1 MAKGMFLCSFI
12 FKSFFL
18 FPVLLISLSLWAC
31 DFQADTS
38 RGLPTNVERQIRSVL
53 ELPSYEYLYRDII
66 YIADQAQFLGFRH
79 KDTQLLFAVDVR
91 LQAGIDLQKGIQV
104 TPISAGG
111 SSGGSAG
118 GLSVSLPPAEI
129 LLIDADENSITQYFK
144 KEFGGQIERLAYYD
158 EISRSKERIR
168 TDAIDRGV
176 LTQAQSNAASVLR
189 SLLQSQG
196 FSPVEV
202 KFRQPR
208 REASQ

>member
-1 MAKGMFLCSFI
+1 MAKGMFRCYFI

-18 FPVLLISLSLWAC
+18 FPILLISISLCAC
-31 DFQADTS
+31 DFQKDTS
-38 RGLPTNVERQIRSVL
+38 RGLPTDVERQIRSVL

-91 LQAGIDLQKGIQV
+91 LQAGVNLQKGIQV
-104 TPISAGG
+104 TPISP
-111 SSGGSAG
+111 G
-118 GLSVSLPPAEI
+118 GLSVSLPAAEI

-158 EISRSKERIR
+158 EISLSKDRIR
-168 TDAIDRGV
+168 QDAIDRGV
-176 LTQAQSNAASVLR
+176 LIKAQSNAASVLR

-196 FSPVEV
+196 VSPVEV
-202 KFRQPR
+202 EFRQSPR
-208 REASQ
+208 EDSQ

>member
-1 MAKGMFLCSFI
+1 MAKGMFRCSFI

-18 FPVLLISLSLWAC
+18 FPILLISISLCAC
-31 DFQADTS
+31 NFQTDTS
-38 RGLPTNVERQIRSVL
+38 RRPPTDVERQIRGVL

-66 YIADQAQFLGFRH
+66 YIADQAKFLGFRH
-79 KDTQLLFAVDVR
+79 KDTQLLFSVNIR
-91 LQAGIDLQKGIQV
+91 LHAGVDLQKGIQV

-111 SSGGSAG
+111 
-118 GLSVSLPPAEI
+118 LSISLPAAEI
-129 LLIDADENSITQYFK
+129 LLVDADENSITQYFK

-158 EISRSKERIR
+158 EISLSKERIR
-168 TDAIDRGV
+168 SDAIDRGV

-202 KFRQPR
+202 EFRQSPR
-208 REASQ
+208 KASQ

>member
-1 MAKGMFLCSFI
+1 MAKGMFRCY
-12 FKSFFL
+12 
-18 FPVLLISLSLWAC
+18 FPILLISISLCAC
-31 DFQADTS
+31 DFQTGTS
-38 RGLPTNVERQIRSVL
+38 RKSPTDVERQIRSVL

-66 YIADQAQFLGFRH
+66 YIAEQAQFLGFRH

-91 LQAGIDLQKGIQV
+91 LQAGVDLQKGVQV
-104 TPISAGG
+104 TPISAR
-111 SSGGSAG
+111 
-118 GLSVSLPPAEI
+118 GLSISLPAAEI
-129 LLIDADENSITQYFK
+129 LLIDADENTITQYFK

-158 EISRSKERIR
+158 EISLSKERIR

-202 KFRQPR
+202 EFRQSPR
-208 REASQ
+208 EDSQ

>member
-1 MAKGMFLCSFI
+1 MAKGMFRCYFI

-18 FPVLLISLSLWAC
+18 FPVLLISISLGAC

-38 RGLPTNVERQIRSVL
+38 RRLPTDVERQIRTVL

-66 YIADQAQFLGFRH
+66 YISDQAEFLGFRH

-91 LQAGIDLQKGIQV
+91 LQAGVNLKKGVQV

-111 SSGGSAG
+111 
-118 GLSVSLPPAEI
+118 LSINLPAAEI

-158 EISRSKERIR
+158 EISLSKERIR
-168 TDAIDRGV
+168 KEAVDRGV
-176 LTQAQSNAASVLR
+176 LTQAQSNAASVVR

-196 FSPVEV
+196 ISPVEV
-202 KFRQPR
+202 KFQQSR
-208 REASQ
+208 REGSQ

>member
-1 MAKGMFLCSFI
+1 MAKGMFRCYFPALIISVSLC
-12 FKSFFL
+12 
-18 FPVLLISLSLWAC
+18 AC
-31 DFQADTS
+31 GFQTDTS
-38 RGLPTNVERQIRSVL
+38 RRAPTDVERQIRSVL

-91 LQAGIDLQKGIQV
+91 LQAGVNLQKGVQV
-104 TPISAGG
+104 TPISAR
-111 SSGGSAG
+111 
-118 GLSVSLPPAEI
+118 GLSISLPAAEI
-129 LLIDADENSITQYFK
+129 LLIDADENTITQYFK

-158 EISRSKERIR
+158 EISLSKERIR

-202 KFRQPR
+202 EFRQSPR
-208 REASQ
+208 EDSQ

>member
-1 MAKGMFLCSFI
+1 MAKGTFRCYFI

-18 FPVLLISLSLWAC
+18 FPVLIISISLCAC

-38 RGLPTNVERQIRSVL
+38 RRAPSDVERQIRSVL

-91 LQAGIDLQKGIQV
+91 LQAGVDLQKGIQV
-104 TPISAGG
+104 TPL
-111 SSGGSAG
+111 SAG
-118 GLSVSLPPAEI
+118 GLSISLPAAEI

-158 EISRSKERIR
+158 EISLSKERIR
-168 TDAIDRGV
+168 ADAIDRGV

-196 FSPVEV
+196 FSPVEIE
-202 KFRQPR
+202 FRQSP
-208 REASQ
+208 REASR